1 MPIGYKEVNDTKY
14 IYFSYYDNE
23 QKKKI
28 EVYCGAANDQ
38 AAIKKAEAL
47 ESELLQKQI
56 SSLQSQLKEYDSG
69 AAQQTGKSKSKS
81 VRSSVQDNFQMHEY
95 LKNVEIYD
103 PEIYYK
109 TSEHMDEVEDS
120 SVQLAVTS
128 PPYNVGKGYIAYDDK
143 KELQVYLDF
152 LNGVWSECKKK
163 LCDGGRIAI
172 NIADTWRSPYIPLHC
187 YITKQFVDLGFKMRG
202 VIYWDKG
209 VSVGVS
215 TAWGSWRAASN
226 PTLRD
231 VGEYILVFSKG
242 NYKME
247 RENKISTITAR
258 QFTTYTKSLWTFPTV
273 RSKDK
278 DHPAPFPDELPKRL
292 ILLYTYLGD
301 TVLDP
306 FLGSGT
312 TCKVAKALGRKG
324 VGYEIDSNYK
334 TEIEAKIKKVESIG
348 LSLDAFTVNTKKS
361 LPMMSTELMPAMSSK
376 ITQTEPK
383 DSKANPCT

>member
-1 MPIGYKEVNDTKY
+1 MPIAYKEVKDTKY
-14 IYFSYYDNE
+14 VYFSYYDNE

-28 EVYCGAANDQ
+28 EVYCGAASDPSSME
-38 AAIKKAEAL
+38 KAEAL

-56 SSLQSQLKEYDSG
+56 SSLQSQLKQFDAG
-69 AAQQTGKSKSKS
+69 AVKQTNQRKSKS
-81 VRSSVQDNFQMHEY
+81 VRVSMQDNIEMQEY
-95 LKNVEIYD
+95 LKNAKIYE
-103 PEIYYK
+103 PEIHFK
-109 TSEHMDEVEDS
+109 NSVCMDEVEDG
-120 SVQLAVTS
+120 SVQLMVTS

-143 KELQVYLDF
+143 KELNVYLDF
-152 LNGVWSECKKK
+152 LNTVWIECKKK

-187 YITKQFVDLGFKMRG
+187 YITKQLVDLGFLMRG
-202 VIYWDKG
+202 IIYWDKG
-209 VSVGVS
+209 ASVGVS
-215 TAWGSWRAASN
+215 TAWGSWRSASN

-247 RENKISTITAR
+247 RESKISTITAL

-273 RSKDK
+273 RSDDN

-324 VGYEIDSNYK
+324 IGYEIDPSYK
-334 TEIEAKIKKVESIG
+334 PEIEAKLKKVESIG
-348 LSLDAFTVNTKKS
+348 LSLDAFTANRKKEPRQVAPVIPATLRS
-361 LPMMSTELMPAMSSK
+361 AMS
-376 ITQTEPK
+376 
-383 DSKANPCT
+383 DSS

>member
-1 MPIGYKEVNDTKY
+1 MPISYKEVNDTKY
-14 IYFSYYDNE
+14 IYFSYYDND

-69 AAQQTGKSKSKS
+69 AAQQTGKPKSKS
-81 VRSSVQDNFQMHEY
+81 VRSSMQDNIEMHEY
-95 LKNVEIYD
+95 LKNAKIHD
-103 PEIYYK
+103 PEVYYK

-120 SVQLAVTS
+120 SVQLMVTS

-163 LCDGGRIAI
+163 LCNGGRIAI

-231 VGEYILVFSKG
+231 VGEYILVFSKD

-273 RSKDK
+273 RSEDK

-301 TVLDP
+301 TILDP

-312 TCKVAKALGRKG
+312 TCKVAKALGRKS
-324 VGYEIDSNYK
+324 VGYEIDLSYQ
-334 TEIEAKIKKVESIG
+334 TEIETKIKKVESIG
-348 LSLDAFTVNTKKS
+348 LSLDAFTGNAKKAPIQVS
-361 LPMMSTELMPAMSSK
+361 PTIPTALRSATNDSS
-376 ITQTEPK
+376 
-383 DSKANPCT
+383 

>member
-1 MPIGYKEVNDTKY
+1 MPIGYKEVKDTKY
-14 IYFSYYDNE
+14 IYFSYYDND

-56 SSLQSQLKEYDSG
+56 SSLQNQLKEYDSD
-69 AAQQTGKSKSKS
+69 AVQTGKGKAKS
-81 VRSSVQDNFQMHEY
+81 VKSSMQDNIERHQT
-95 LKNVEIYD
+95 LKDAKIYN
-103 PEIYYK
+103 PEVYYK
-109 TSEHMDEVEDS
+109 TSEHMDEVEDDS
-120 SVQLAVTS
+120 IQLVVTS

-152 LNGVWSECKKK
+152 LNGIWIECKKK
-163 LCDGGRIAI
+163 LCNGGRIAI
-172 NIADTWRSPYIPLHC
+172 NVADTWRSPYIPLHC

-215 TAWGSWRAASN
+215 TAWGSWRSASN

-231 VGEYILVFSKG
+231 VGEYVLVFSKDS
-242 NYKME
+242 YKME
-247 RENKISTITAR
+247 RQNKISTITPR

-273 RSKDK
+273 RSENN

-292 ILLYTYLGD
+292 ILLYTYMGD

-324 VGYEIDSNYK
+324 VGYEIDPSYK
-334 TEIEAKIKKVESIG
+334 TEIEAKIKKVVAIG
-348 LSLDAFTVNTKKS
+348 LFPDAFTANTKKAPIQAS
-361 LPMMSTELMPAMSSK
+361 LPAPDETK
-376 ITQTEPK
+376 Y
-383 DSKANPCT
+383 